1 MITII
6 KSLAFSNEFRLR
18 IWFENMYV
26 KLETFELKLRKSNE
40 ILIMCAN
47 RTCTNTAY
55 TRCTL

>member
-40 ILIMCAN
+40 ILIMCAH